1 MQCMQKFKH
10 PRLMIALA
18 LACLATV
25 IAAAVALPLWLRRG
39 EPLPPI
45 PVYEDAPYTAQQ
57 IADMVYIGGFNATP
71 TSTYQTV
78 RVPNSRYLNIGLLP
92 EEEYL
97 DVYQYHA
104 KIAPL
109 DEASLRAFADS
120 ILPRAAATLGGS
132 IPVYELDRTD
142 SSGDYLMFRFPVGD
156 LEVTLQQLNHYHY
169 FCLGNPLERKNEPL
183 VLNGITVQI
192 EPTMSEEEILKT
204 LTPTKELL
212 FEMLGVSMPQAS
224 IRFDLL
230 SSGIITVYYHDD
242 AKGLC
247 DQRGRPLGNYIEI
260 QFDFDDYS
268 GETLESPWARV
279 IYRRFRDNVTERYTV
294 INRVK
299 RISLTDAEALL
310 YNGYVFCIHMC
321 PTCTSQQEKI
331 AFNGYDH
338 VDVEYR
344 FGVDDKTGFLTTGVP
359 FYVFYKRIEI
369 TANGHE
375 VYAKAYIPAIEAR
388 EYTAYFEAQAALHPP
403 VDN

>member
-1 MQCMQKFKH
+1 MRCMRKFKH
-10 PRLMIALA
+10 PRLMIALI
-18 LACLATV
+18 LACLSLL
-25 IAAAVALPLWLRRG
+25 IAAAVALPLFLRRG

-57 IADMVYIGGFNATP
+57 IADMVYIGGLNAAP

-92 EEEYL
+92 EDEYL

-104 KIAPL
+104 SSSPL
-109 DEASLRAFADS
+109 DEASLRAFADG
-120 ILPRAAATLGGS
+120 ILPRVASALKV
-132 IPVYELDRTD
+132 PVPAYELDPTE
-142 SSGDYLMFRFPVGD
+142 SSDDYLIFRFPVGD
-156 LEVTLQQLNHYHY
+156 LEVILEQFNHYNY
-169 FCLGNPLERKNEPL
+169 FCFGNPLERKNEPL
-183 VLNGITVQI
+183 MLNGITIQI
-192 EPTMSEEEILKT
+192 EPTMSEEEILRA
-204 LTPTKELL
+204 LTPAKELL

-247 DQRGRPLGNYIEI
+247 DQRGRPLGNHIEI
-260 QFDFDDYS
+260 LFDFDDYS
-268 GETLESPWARV
+268 DDTLESPRV
-279 IYRRFRDNVTERYTV
+279 RISYRRFRDNVTERCTS

-299 RISLTDAEALL
+299 RISLADAEALL

-321 PTCTSQQEKI
+321 PTCTSKQEKI
-331 AFNGYDH
+331 AFNGYDY
-338 VDVEYR
+338 VDMEYK
-344 FGVDDKTGFLTTGVP
+344 FGVDDKTRSPTTAVP
-359 FYVFYKRIEI
+359 FYVFYKRIET